1 MKTGRSPAEYRFED
15 SRNLFRATIAGN
27 LLLAAFMA
35 APNLAD
41 FPYSMHVQ
49 ISFYTACLAFVVH
62 RLYDWISQPVNALIL
77 IVYLAGC
84 GVEFAVWG
92 LPGPPVPVDEGQYMG
107 KGLFF
112 EIVMWS
118 LPLIYIGLRV
128 LLALPIVSILAS
140 RRRLVR
146 RSS

>member
-1 MKTGRSPAEYRFED
+1 MRTGKSPAEYRFDD
-15 SRNLFRATIAGN
+15 SRNLFWATIVGN
-27 LLLAAFMA
+27 LLLAAFLA

-49 ISFYTACLAFVVH
+49 VSFYTACLAFAVH
-62 RLYDWISQPVNALIL
+62 RLYDWNSQPVNALIL

-84 GVEFAVWG
+84 GVEYAAWG

-118 LPLIYIGLRV
+118 LPLIYMGLRV
-128 LLALPIVSILAS
+128 LLGLPVVGIMAS
-140 RRRLVR
+140 RRRLVQQ
-146 RSS
+146 